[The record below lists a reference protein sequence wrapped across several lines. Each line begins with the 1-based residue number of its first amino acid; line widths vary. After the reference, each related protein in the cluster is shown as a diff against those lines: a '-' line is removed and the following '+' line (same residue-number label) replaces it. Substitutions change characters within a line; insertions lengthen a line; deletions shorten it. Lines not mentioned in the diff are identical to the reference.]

1 MVYWP
6 RPDAVLP
13 DDGPDGAAAV
23 PLVRETVDLAIDGK
37 RHPLDTRVVLIGRS
51 QDCDIQL
58 NDPNVS
64 RRHAEI
70 RQEEMSYSIVDLG
83 STNGLE
89 VNGTRVRQAKLEDGD
104 RIVIGS
110 TEVVFEREL
119 P

>member
-1 MVYWP
+1 V
-6 RPDAVLP
+6 
-13 DDGPDGAAAV
+13 
-23 PLVRETVDLAIDGK
+23 I
-37 RHPLDTRVVLIGRS
+37 LIGRS

-70 RQEEMSYSIVDLG
+70 RQEETSYSIVDLG

-89 VNGTRVRQAKLEDGD
+89 VNGQRVRQAKLEDGD

-110 TEVVFEREL
+110 TEAVFEREL

>member
-1 MVYWP
+1 MVYRP
-6 RPDAVLP
+6 KPDAVLP
-13 DDGPDGAAAV
+13 EDGAAAAAPV
-23 PLVRETVDLAIDGK
+23 VRESVNLAVDGK
-37 RHPLDTRVVLIGRS
+37 RYALDQRVVLIGRS

-70 RQEEMSYSIVDLG
+70 RQEETSYSIVDLG

-89 VNGTRVRQAKLEDGD
+89 VNGKRVRQAKLEDGD
-104 RIVIGS
+104 LIVIGS
-110 TEVVFEREL
+110 TEAVFEREL